1 MTTSETTSPEF
12 SAALAACRNQESGA
26 LDRLATL
33 LYPDLRRLARSQ
45 LRRLRR
51 GQTLDTTGLVHET
64 YLKLVGFDQFEDR
77 RHFLAASAR
86 AMRFVLVDATRRR
99 LADKRGG
106 GRAVE
111 TLDEETSRIE
121 DARLTELVTVA
132 DTLISLRSLDERLG
146 DVVDC
151 LFYAGYTEDETSDAL
166 GISPRTVRRDWQR
179 ARAWL
184 KRELG
189 HTESVGGGL

>member
-1 MTTSETTSPEF
+1 
-12 SAALAACRNQESGA
+12 
-26 LDRLATL
+26 LATL

-64 YLKLVGFDQFEDR
+64 YLKMVGLDRFEDR

-121 DARLTELVTVA
+121 DARLTALVSVA
-132 DTLISLRSLDERLG
+132 DTWTSLRSLDERLG

-179 ARAWL
+179 AKAWL
-184 KRELG
+184 KRELS
-189 HTESVGGGL
+189 HTDQVAGNL